1 MKKGIM
7 EYLADVKKAL
17 TPKMMIFIVI
27 GVIAFIIHPLIGL
40 IFAGVAINFLMSFYT
55 SKGVLERDPSEPA
68 SEEEHKDIN
77 TAETEEHPWN
87 M

>member
-1 MKKGIM
+1 MKKGIE

-55 SKGVLERDPSEPA
+55 SKGVLEREPS
-68 SEEEHKDIN
+68 SEEERPVVNPD
-77 TAETEEHPWN
+77 ACETEDNPWN
-87 M
+87 L